1 MEGIVMSKFKQ
12 LDRMAEKN
20 NGYLFTSEVVDAGIS
35 KTYLSKFVNA
45 NKFERAAQGIYVS
58 DETWID
64 ELYVIQK
71 SNPNL
76 IFDRDTALYLHGLTD
91 REYSKIH
98 VGVPK
103 GYNTFRL
110 KKKGFIIHTYDVEL
124 YQMGICD
131 VESNY
136 GNLLKAYDKERAIC
150 DMVAGRG
157 EVESQV
163 YQTAMKEYMSD
174 SEKKLNVLLTYAEKM
189 GLRDEIMKYLE
200 VML

>member
-1 MEGIVMSKFKQ
+1 MAVASKCIVCFCAKMIYNTHKDKQQRDVSMTKTEQ
-12 LDRMAEKN
+12 LDMMTEKN
-20 NGYLFTSEVVDAGIS
+20 NGYFFTSEVVDAGIS
-35 KTYLSKFVNA
+35 KTYLSKYVKE
-45 NKFERAAQGIYVS
+45 NKFEQTAQGIYVS

-71 SNPNL
+71 SNPIL
-76 IFDRDTALYLHGLTD
+76 IFDRDTALYLQGLTD

-98 VGVPK
+98 VSVPK

-110 KKKGFIIHTYDVEL
+110 KEKGLIIHTYDDEL

-136 GNLLKAYDKERAIC
+136 GNLLKTYDKERVIC

-157 EVESQV
+157 EVEIQV
-163 YQTAMKEYMSD
+163 YQTAMKEYMNS
-174 SEKKLNVLLTYAEKM
+174 SEKN
-189 GLRDEIMKYLE
+189 
-200 VML
+200 

>member
-1 MEGIVMSKFKQ
+1 MSKIKQ
-12 LDRMAEKN
+12 LDMMIEKN

-98 VGVPK
+98 VSVPK

-136 GNLLKAYDKERAIC
+136 GNLLKTYDKERAIC

>member
-1 MEGIVMSKFKQ
+1 
-12 LDRMAEKN
+12 
-20 NGYLFTSEVVDAGIS
+20 
-35 KTYLSKFVNA
+35 
-45 NKFERAAQGIYVS
+45 
-58 DETWID
+58 
-64 ELYVIQK
+64 
-71 SNPNL
+71 
-76 IFDRDTALYLHGLTD
+76 
-91 REYSKIH
+91 
-98 VGVPK
+98 
-103 GYNTFRL
+103 
-110 KKKGFIIHTYDVEL
+110 
-124 YQMGICD
+124 MGICD

-136 GNLLKAYDKERAIC
+136 GNLLKTYDKERAIC